1 MRSSDSLGDGVS
13 ASQLSENKLR
23 AIVTYNAA
31 SDHFDDDPLSFWDR
45 AGRGTV
51 DRLALPPGS
60 SVLDVACGSGA
71 SALPAAERVG
81 PSGTVIGVD
90 LAERLLEL
98 GRAKARA
105 RGLSPQVNFLAGDM
119 ERLEYPEHSFD
130 TVICV
135 FGIFFASDMP
145 SLVGALW
152 KLVRHGGQLA
162 VTTWGP
168 RMFEP
173 GSSLFWA
180 AIQQERPDLYR
191 SFQPWDRI
199 NDVAALQQML
209 GEGGI
214 AAEQL
219 RLVPEAGTQP
229 LYSPEDFWTVA
240 LGSGYRGTIDQ
251 LDPDARERV
260 RSSVLSGL
268 REQQVGAIETN
279 VIYAVASKR

>member
-1 MRSSDSLGDGVS
+1 MRSSDSLGGSIS

-23 AIVTYNAA
+23 AAVTYNAA

-45 AGRGTV
+45 AGRRTV
-51 DRLALPPGS
+51 EALTLPERS

-81 PSGTVIGVD
+81 PGGTVIAVD

-105 RGLSPQVNFLAGDM
+105 RGLSPQITFVAGDM

-152 KLVRHGGQLA
+152 KLVRPGGQLA

-180 AIQQERPDLYR
+180 AIQNERPDLYR

-199 NDVAALQQML
+199 TDVESLQQML
-209 GEGGI
+209 CEGGI
-214 AAEQL
+214 ASEEL
-219 RLVPEAGTQP
+219 SIVPEVGSQP
-229 LYSPEDFWTVA
+229 LRSPEDFWTVA

-260 RSSVLSGL
+260 RSVVVSGL
-268 REQQVGAIETN
+268 REQKAADIETN
-279 VIYAVASKR
+279 IIYAVASKR

>member
-1 MRSSDSLGDGVS
+1 MRSFDSLGGGDS
-13 ASQLSENKLR
+13 ASQQSENKLR
-23 AIVTYNAA
+23 AEATYNAA

-45 AGRGTV
+45 AGRRTV
-51 DRLALPPGS
+51 EGLTLPQGS
-60 SVLDVACGSGA
+60 RVLDVACGSGA
-71 SALPAAERVG
+71 SALPAAEQVG
-81 PSGTVIGVD
+81 PNGTVIGVD
-90 LAERLLEL
+90 LADRLLEL

-105 RGLSPQVNFLAGDM
+105 RGLSSRITFLAGDM
-119 ERLEYPEHSFD
+119 ERLDYPEHSFD

-152 KLVRHGGQLA
+152 KLVRPGGQMA

-173 GSSLFWA
+173 GSALFWTA
-180 AIQQERPDLYR
+180 VQKERPDLYR

-199 NDVAALQQML
+199 TDVDSLQQML

-214 AAEQL
+214 TALQL
-219 RLVPEAGTQP
+219 RIVAEEGSQP
-229 LYSPEDFWTVA
+229 LRSPEDFWTVA
-240 LGSGYRGTIDQ
+240 LGSGYRGTINQ

-260 RSSVLSGL
+260 RSRVVSGL
-268 REQQVGAIETN
+268 RNQMVADIETN
-279 VIYAVASKR
+279 IIYAVASKR

>member
-1 MRSSDSLGDGVS
+1 MRSSDSLGGGDS

-23 AIVTYNAA
+23 TAVTYNAA
-31 SDHFDDDPLSFWDR
+31 SDHFDDDPLAFWDR

-51 DRLALPPGS
+51 ERLTVLPES

-81 PSGTVIGVD
+81 PGGTVIGVD

-105 RGLSPQVNFLAGDM
+105 RGLSQQITFVAGDM

-135 FGIFFASDMP
+135 FGIFFASDMS
-145 SLVGALW
+145 SLTSALW
-152 KLVRHGGQLA
+152 KLVRPGGQLA

-173 GSSLFWA
+173 GSSLFWTA
-180 AIQQERPDLYR
+180 VQKERPDLYR

-199 NDVAALQQML
+199 TEVAAVQQML
-209 GEGGI
+209 YEGGI
-214 AAEQL
+214 GAEEL
-219 RLVPEAGTQP
+219 RIVPEAGSQP
-229 LYSPEDFWTVA
+229 LHSSEDFWTVV

-251 LDPDARERV
+251 LDPYARERV
-260 RSSVLSGL
+260 RSMVVSGL
-268 REQQVGAIETN
+268 REQKVAAIETN
-279 VIYAVASKR
+279 IIYAVASRR

>member
-1 MRSSDSLGDGVS
+1 MRSSDSQGGGVS

-23 AIVTYNAA
+23 AAVTYNAA
-31 SDHFDDDPLSFWDR
+31 SDHFDDDPLAFWDR
-45 AGRGTV
+45 AGRRTV
-51 DRLALPPGS
+51 ERLTLSPGS

-81 PSGTVIGVD
+81 PGGTVIGVD

-105 RGLSPQVNFLAGDM
+105 RGLSPQITFVAGDM

-145 SLVGALW
+145 SVAGTLW
-152 KLVRHGGQLA
+152 KLVRPGGQLA
-162 VTTWGP
+162 ITTWGP
-168 RMFEP
+168 RMWEP
-173 GSSLFWA
+173 GSSLFWTGV
-180 AIQQERPDLYR
+180 QKERSDLYR

-199 NDVAALQQML
+199 TEVAALEQML
-209 GEGGI
+209 SEGGI
-214 AAEQL
+214 ASEAL
-219 RLVPEAGTQP
+219 RIVPEAGSQP
-229 LYSPEDFWTVA
+229 LRSAEDFWTIA

-260 RSSVLSGL
+260 RGVVVSGL
-268 REQQVGAIETN
+268 QEQNVAAVETN
-279 VIYAVASKR
+279 IIYAVASKR

>member
-1 MRSSDSLGDGVS
+1 MQSSDSLGGGVS
-13 ASQLSENKLR
+13 ASQPSENKLR
-23 AIVTYNAA
+23 AAVTYNAA

-51 DRLALPPGS
+51 ERLTLPEGS

-81 PSGTVIGVD
+81 PVGTVVGVD

-98 GRAKARA
+98 GRAKAHA
-105 RGLSPQVNFLAGDM
+105 RGLSSQITFLKVDM
-119 ERLEYPEHSFD
+119 EQLDYPEHSFD

-135 FGIFFASDMP
+135 FGIFFASDMS
-145 SLVGALW
+145 SLVGTLW
-152 KLVRHGGQLA
+152 KLVRPGGQLA

-173 GSSLFWA
+173 GSSLFWT
-180 AIQQERPDLYR
+180 AIQKERPDLYR

-199 NDVAALQQML
+199 TDVEALQQML
-209 GEGGI
+209 CEGGI
-214 AAEQL
+214 ASGEL
-219 RLVPEAGTQP
+219 SIVPEVGLQP
-229 LYSPEDFWTVA
+229 LHSPEDFWTVV

-251 LDPDARERV
+251 LDPEALERV
-260 RSSVLSGL
+260 RVHVLSGL
-268 REQQVGAIETN
+268 RDQHVAAIETN
-279 VIYAVASKR
+279 IIYAVASKR

>member
-1 MRSSDSLGDGVS
+1 MRSFDSLGGGDS
-13 ASQLSENKLR
+13 TSQQSEAKLR
-23 AIVTYNAA
+23 AAATYNAA

-45 AGRGTV
+45 AGRRTV
-51 DRLALPPGS
+51 EGLTLPPGS
-60 SVLDVACGSGA
+60 TVLDVACGSGA
-71 SALPAAERVG
+71 SALPAAEQVG
-81 PSGTVIGVD
+81 SNGTVIGVD

-98 GRAKARA
+98 GRAKAGA
-105 RGLSPQVNFLAGDM
+105 QGLSPQVTFLAADM

-145 SLVGALW
+145 GLVGALW
-152 KLVRHGGQLA
+152 KLVRPGGQMA

-173 GSSLFWA
+173 GSSLFWTA
-180 AIQQERPDLYR
+180 VQTERPDLYR

-199 NDVAALQQML
+199 TDVDSLQQML

-214 AAEQL
+214 TAEQL
-219 RLVPEAGTQP
+219 RIVAEEGSQP
-229 LYSPEDFWTVA
+229 LRSPEDFWTVA

-251 LDPDARERV
+251 LDSDARERV
-260 RSSVLSGL
+260 RSRVVSGL
-268 REQQVGAIETN
+268 RDQKVAAIETN
-279 VIYAVASKR
+279 IIYSVASKR